1 MTYFVHTTVGCHG
14 AQSILGI
21 KLLLNQSTFHDPIW
35 KLELLNFQPSL
46 EINFLPMFKY
56 IMIIAGRKFQ
66 LLIYG
71 KDLDKTTIHAVL
83 LGQYTTPH

>member
-14 AQSILGI
+14 AESILGI

-46 EINFLPMFKY
+46 EINFLPVLKY
-56 IMIIAGRKFQ
+56 IMIKLQAGSSNF
-66 LLIYG
+66 LFMA
-71 KDLDKTTIHAVL
+71 KT
-83 LGQYTTPH
+83 